1 MERRP
6 VNIWPAVLDPESNS
20 LLVMPDNDS
29 YFFENGIGGEVYSML
44 TIPSRNESYTVERS
58 IYVEYDKRTLSQA
71 NN

>member
-1 MERRP
+1 
-6 VNIWPAVLDPESNS
+6 
-20 LLVMPDNDS
+20 MPDNDS